1 MGFNKN
7 GKGIIW
13 DSCLRGISWEH
24 MGISGKKWD
33 IIPTKGKSAG
43 KFNQDLMG
51 FDRWNISNVENPG
64 DHKQFPFA
72 DSLNRIMM
80 NGDGLGIVW
89 DPTQSQQCPMDL
101 TNNNRRYMDFII

>member
-1 MGFNKN
+1 
-7 GKGIIW
+7 
-13 DSCLRGISWEH
+13 
-24 MGISGKKWD
+24 
-33 IIPTKGKSAG
+33 
-43 KFNQDLMG
+43 MG

-89 DPTQSQQCPMDL
+89 DPT
-101 TNNNRRYMDFII
+101 